1 MKRFALLLFF
11 YVISCLTDFNYT
23 FDNAVETGRRYFPY
37 GSEVL
42 DKYMEEYIDDDLHS
56 EKGSPQE
63 RRLKRMR
70 YRELKDDV
78 QKAYSKDK
86 ESKIARSCLSASSSL
101 SLRDGL
107 DNST

>member
-1 MKRFALLLFF
+1 MQTKRLLTRMEALMK
-11 YVISCLTDFNYT
+11 T
-23 FDNAVETGRRYFPY
+23 VETGRRYFPY
-37 GSEVL
+37 GLEVL
-42 DKYMEEYIDDDLHS
+42 DKYMEEYIDDDILDDLHI

-78 QKAYSKDK
+78 QKAYRKDK
-86 ESKIARSCLSASSSL
+86 ESCLSASSSPSSS

-107 DNST
+107 ENSA

>member
-1 MKRFALLLFF
+1 
-11 YVISCLTDFNYT
+11 
-23 FDNAVETGRRYFPY
+23 
-37 GSEVL
+37 
-42 DKYMEEYIDDDLHS
+42 MEEYIDDDILDDLQI

-86 ESKIARSCLSASSSL
+86 ESKIARSCLSASSSPSSSS

-107 DNST
+107 KNST

>member
-1 MKRFALLLFF
+1 
-11 YVISCLTDFNYT
+11 
-23 FDNAVETGRRYFPY
+23 
-37 GSEVL
+37 
-42 DKYMEEYIDDDLHS
+42 MEEYIDEDILDDLHI
-56 EKGSPQE
+56 EKGSPHE

-86 ESKIARSCLSASSSL
+86 ESKIARSCISASSSPSSSS

-107 DNST
+107 KNTT